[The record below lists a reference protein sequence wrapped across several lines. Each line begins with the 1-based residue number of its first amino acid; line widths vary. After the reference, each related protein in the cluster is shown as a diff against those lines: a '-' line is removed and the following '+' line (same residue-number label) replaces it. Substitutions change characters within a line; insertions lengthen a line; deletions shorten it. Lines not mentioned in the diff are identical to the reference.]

1 MKLLL
6 KIGAGVIA
14 LVVIAL
20 VTVNLLISATAV
32 RDRVAARVKE
42 QSGRDL
48 KVNGSTSLLLLPN
61 PHIVLTDVEI
71 TDPSNRAGADL
82 KVTRLALDLSFGQL
96 FSRDADAKRVVM
108 EQPVFTVRLKSQSG
122 DVERQGDAGT
132 DPDRRAEAPLRF
144 MAADVGGGSPRHDV
158 MLDDVQI
165 EDGTVRILYDENGHE
180 RRVEQIN
187 AALRLPHLVD
197 PLTAKGDFDWKGV
210 RVGFDLKL
218 TSPADLNTQRSA
230 RLELALKTEA
240 FDGNFGG
247 TIATKPA
254 FNAEGDLSAKLQSVS
269 SLLGWMRKQPASE
282 ASVVSGELSSH
293 VTWQAGEISF
303 TQARFDLSHATG
315 QGQAVVTLKSPR
327 PHLRAALAVESLD
340 LDPFLAT
347 GSAPAAAQGSSEAA
361 PRAQGGAGGA
371 ALSPSAV
378 ETQTSY
384 NESAAPQGGDASEAQ
399 PAEADAPKSDRSAN
413 SNVAPAA
420 FDADVNVNVRETKI
434 WRLTIGPTSLGLSLR
449 DGVLDATLGGMQL
462 YDGQGTGK
470 FALDTSKKV
479 PTFAGKFSLDGV
491 SAQPF
496 LDGVAKFDLLAGR
509 AKIALELNATGS
521 TGDEIKRSL
530 AGRGRIDISDGSIE
544 GINLTELIAGL
555 GAGQMPNLDQG
566 PGAKTAFSALG
577 GTFNIASGVAESHDI
592 EMMSPL
598 LKVSARGTVD
608 MVTNSLDFLTQP
620 EIVAGPEGKGGAN
633 SLAGLTIPVRIEGP
647 FDHPVFK
654 PEIKGM
660 FSSPEQASKTVNE
673 IGDAIQKK
681 FKGKPVGE
689 AIGRIL
695 GGVRIGTKRDNG
707 QTPPSGEAPSN
718 KAKPD
723 SEEGP
728 PQESGQSGDPDLDNI
743 LR

>member
-14 LVVIAL
+14 LVVVAL
-20 VTVNLLISATAV
+20 VTVNMLISASAV
-32 RDRVAARVKE
+32 RDRVAARIKE

-82 KVTRLALDLSFGQL
+82 KVARLALDLSFGQL

-108 EQPVFTVRLKSQSG
+108 EQPVFTVRLKPQSG
-122 DVERQGDAGT
+122 DMERQGDAGT
-132 DPDRRAEAPLRF
+132 EPDRRAEAPLRF
-144 MAADVGGGSPRHDV
+144 MAADAGGGSPRRDII
-158 MLDDVQI
+158 LDDVQI
-165 EDGTVRILYDENGHE
+165 EDGTLRILYDENGDE

-187 AALRLPHLVD
+187 AALSLPHLVD

-210 RVGFDLKL
+210 RVGFDFKL

-230 RLELALKTEA
+230 RLELALKTDA
-240 FDGNFGG
+240 IDANFRG

-254 FNAEGDLSAKLQSVS
+254 FSAEGDLSAKTQSVP
-269 SLLGWMRKQPASE
+269 SLLAWMRKQPPSE
-282 ASVVSGELSSH
+282 TAVGSGELSSH

-340 LDPFLAT
+340 LNPFLAT
-347 GSAPAAAQGSSEAA
+347 GDTAPSPSVGETQSKDDNQSSALQGESAP
-361 PRAQGGAGGA
+361 
-371 ALSPSAV
+371 
-378 ETQTSY
+378 
-384 NESAAPQGGDASEAQ
+384 ESQL
-399 PAEADAPKSDRSAN
+399 AEAEAPKADRNAN
-413 SNVAPAA
+413 ANVATAA

-434 WRLTIGPTSLGLSLR
+434 SRLTIGPTSLGLSLR
-449 DGVLDATLGGMQL
+449 NGVLDAALGGTQL

-470 FALDTSKKV
+470 FTLDASKQV
-479 PTFAGKFSLDGV
+479 PTFAGNLSLDGV

-496 LDGVAKFDLLAGR
+496 LDGIAGFNLLAGR
-509 AKIALELNATGS
+509 AKIALELSGTGG
-521 TGDEIKRSL
+521 TADEIRRSL
-530 AGRGRIDISDGSIE
+530 VGRGSIDISDGSIE

-566 PGAKTAFSALG
+566 PGAKTTFNALG

-592 EMMSPL
+592 EMTSPL

-647 FDHPVFK
+647 FDHPIFK

-673 IGDAIQKK
+673 IGGVIQKK

-695 GGVRIGTKRDNG
+695 GGVHIGTNRGNG
-707 QTPPSGEAPSN
+707 QAAPSGEASSN
-718 KAKPD
+718 KAEPN

-728 PQESGQSGDPDLDNI
+728 PQESGQSRDPDLDNI